1 LEEVAIDPLAGDV
14 LTRLRERFDPRH
26 YRLDIGQAPLMRIAY
41 AEDTAHQRLVGMLL
55 FHHLAL
61 DHTSLEVVVEEMQA
75 SLQGQIE
82 QLPAPVPYRNHVA
95 QARLGI
101 SQAEH
106 EAFFRDMLGDID
118 EPTLAYGIQDVQGD
132 GSGIE
137 EVNQLLDS
145 QLSSRIRSI
154 ARQLGVSAASLAHL
168 AWAQVA
174 GRVSGREEVVF
185 GTVLMG
191 RMQGGNGADRALG
204 MFINTLPLRI
214 SVGSQSA
221 LAAVKVTHQRLS
233 ALLGHEHA
241 SLSLAQRC
249 SGVPSSLPLFSTL
262 LNYRHSNNGA
272 ASTDTLS
279 AWQGIQTLSM
289 EERTNYPLCLN
300 VDDLGDDF
308 MLTIQAVQ
316 QINAQRI
323 GEYMQVALRSLVEAL
338 ERTPQAALNSLPILP
353 DDERELLL
361 AGFNDTAHPYPRDVL
376 IHQLIEQQAA
386 QRPGTC
392 AVRVDSGPLLTYAEL
407 NQQANQLAHR
417 LIELGVEPDTRVAV
431 SLRRGPEMVVALL
444 GILKA
449 GGAYVPIDPDLPSAR
464 QDYML
469 EDSSPKAV
477 LTTLDLSENLPAMT
491 LPVLI
496 LDDHQDSA
504 QLAAQPTGNPDAKSL
519 GLQPNHLAYVLYT
532 SGSTGTPKGVMNEHL
547 GVVNRLL
554 WARDAYKVNSQD
566 RVLQK
571 TPFGFDVSVW
581 EFFLPLLAGAELVM
595 ARPGGHQ
602 DPDYL
607 AQVMS
612 DAG

>member
-1 LEEVAIDPLAGDV
+1 CERITPDMLPLADLDQAGIDRVVASVPGGLANIQDIYALAPLQEGILYHHLAADEGDPYVLQMLFAFDDRECLAGFAAALQSVVERHDILRTSVVWEGLEQPVQVVWRNAKLSLEEVAIDPLDGDV

-41 AEDTAHQRLVGMLL
+41 AEDTPHQRLVGMLL

-118 EPTLAYGIQDVQGD
+118 EPTLAYGIPDVQGD

-272 ASTDTLS
+272 A
-279 AWQGIQTLSM
+279 
-289 EERTNYPLCLN
+289 
-300 VDDLGDDF
+300 
-308 MLTIQAVQ
+308 
-316 QINAQRI
+316 
-323 GEYMQVALRSLVEAL
+323 
-338 ERTPQAALNSLPILP
+338 
-353 DDERELLL
+353 
-361 AGFNDTAHPYPRDVL
+361 
-376 IHQLIEQQAA
+376 
-386 QRPGTC
+386 
-392 AVRVDSGPLLTYAEL
+392 
-407 NQQANQLAHR
+407 
-417 LIELGVEPDTRVAV
+417 
-431 SLRRGPEMVVALL
+431 
-444 GILKA
+444 
-449 GGAYVPIDPDLPSAR
+449 
-464 QDYML
+464 
-469 EDSSPKAV
+469 
-477 LTTLDLSENLPAMT
+477 
-491 LPVLI
+491 
-496 LDDHQDSA
+496 
-504 QLAAQPTGNPDAKSL
+504 
-519 GLQPNHLAYVLYT
+519 
-532 SGSTGTPKGVMNEHL
+532 
-547 GVVNRLL
+547 
-554 WARDAYKVNSQD
+554 
-566 RVLQK
+566 
-571 TPFGFDVSVW
+571 
-581 EFFLPLLAGAELVM
+581 
-595 ARPGGHQ
+595 
-602 DPDYL
+602 
-607 AQVMS
+607 
-612 DAG
+612 